1 MTASLHIFASGQHT
15 AMSGDRLD
23 FTESD
28 LQATADAYSPEVHE
42 APLVVGH
49 PRQDAPA
56 YGWVKGLAV
65 GSDGLMAEPQQ
76 LDAEFAELVRAGRY
90 KKISASFYTPNSPS
104 NPVPGVY
111 YLRHV
116 GFLGAQPPAIK
127 GLKQA
132 EFSEAEQG
140 VIEFAE
146 LDLQAGMWRRLR
158 DWLLAQF
165 GDEAADR
172 VVPDWQIEALRDSGD
187 SGGPDFGEPDPAQ
200 AKPLPQASAPPNTD
214 LNIDPNHEELS
225 MTDAEKQAAQ
235 QALQDENAQLKTKLA
250 ALEAA
255 EKQARATAVN
265 NENAAFAEQLVS
277 EARLSPAHKPQVVA
291 ILDRL
296 AGVSDSQDFGEGEQ
310 KQPLTQVMR
319 DLLSAAAPVVSFGE
333 HATKDK
339 AGGGAGHSDVAEFA
353 DSDPERLNL
362 HVRAGELAA
371 SKGITYEQAVRQLL

>member
-1 MTASLHIFASGQHT
+1 MTAPLHIFTSGQHT
-15 AMSGDRLD
+15 ATSGDQLA
-23 FTESD
+23 FSESD

-65 GSDGLMAEPQQ
+65 GNDGLMAEPQQ
-76 LDAEFAELVRAGRY
+76 LDAEFAELVRAGRF
-90 KKISASFYTPNSPS
+90 KKISASFYTPNSPN

-140 VIEFAE
+140 VVEFAE
-146 LDLQAGMWRRLR
+146 LDLQAGMWRRMR

-165 GDEAADR
+165 GADTANQ
-172 VVPDWQIEALRDSGD
+172 VIPDWQIDALRDNGADTVSAFSEAPSAAD
-187 SGGPDFGEPDPAQ
+187 EPDADPI
-200 AKPLPQASAPPNTD
+200 LT
-214 LNIDPNHEELS
+214 PNHEDDL
-225 MTDAEKQAAQ
+225 MNDAEKLADKLAQ
-235 QALQDENAQLKTKLA
+235 KQALLDENAQLKTRLA

-255 EKQARATAVN
+255 EKKAHATAVN
-265 NENAAFAEQLVS
+265 NENAAFAEQLVG
-277 EARLSPAHKPQVVA
+277 EARLSPAHKSQVVA

-339 AGGGAGHSDVAEFA
+339 AGGAGHSGVAEFA
-353 DSDPERLNL
+353 DADPERLSL
-362 HVRAGELAA
+362 HMRADELAA